1 MRIYAELGLRL
12 TYNLG
17 ANAVDVE
24 LEKLNGP
31 SLEARSADYVRKDRV
46 RGGIDTLRTRSRGL
60 IWGIFPVGLPF
71 PHLVDFTM

>member
-46 RGGIDTLRTRSRGL
+46 RGGT
-60 IWGIFPVGLPF
+60 
-71 PHLVDFTM
+71 